1 MYAHYNFEASPLS
14 RVLLVIV
21 RQAMFGLVVFVL
33 SLLVLGTLQRAIGL
47 GAPPMSGVVLVGS
60 SVIFACASGGV
71 LGMTIGTAAR
81 ARRLNAA
88 PLLALLAGLIWGGIL
103 CGTVAP
109 LYIEYALEAM
119 LREGV
124 GQIVRER
131 DMLLNRDSRLQ
142 YAVDAVK
149 TLALRGSGRLP
160 ILSLLVWVV
169 LGPSIAGG
177 LEARRSLR
185 R

>member
-1 MYAHYNFEASPLS
+1 MS
-14 RVLLVIV
+14 RVLRVIV
-21 RQAMFGLVVFVL
+21 RQTVFGLVVLVP
-33 SLLVLGTLQRAIGL
+33 SLLVLGAVQRVIGL
-47 GAPPMSGVVLVGS
+47 GAPPASGVLLVGS

-81 ARRLNAA
+81 TRRLNAG
-88 PLLALLAGLIWGGIL
+88 PLLALLAGLGWGCVL
-103 CGTVAP
+103 CGTIAP
-109 LYIEYALEAM
+109 LYIEYALEAT

-124 GQIVRER
+124 GQVVRER
-131 DMLLNRDSRLQ
+131 DMLLNRESRVP

-160 ILSLLVWVV
+160 VLSLLVWAV
-169 LGPSIAGG
+169 LGPSVAGG
-177 LEARRSLR
+177 LEARRALR